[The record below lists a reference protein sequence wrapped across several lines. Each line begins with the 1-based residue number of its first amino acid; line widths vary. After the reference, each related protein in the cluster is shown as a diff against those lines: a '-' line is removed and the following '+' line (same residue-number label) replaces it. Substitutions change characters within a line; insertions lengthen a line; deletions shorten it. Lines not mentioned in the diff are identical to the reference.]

1 MKLRQII
8 RDYFTFTR
16 NERIGLIILLVLIL
30 IAFAANQ
37 LVFYFEKP
45 GKADQEKFQ
54 QLLAMLEQRQ
64 ENETARFQLRGALFH
79 FNPNTID
86 SLGLDSLRLP
96 FYVKKN
102 LLAYR
107 SKGGRFY
114 SDGDVRKIYGMN
126 DSIFDAVRPFLKFE
140 EQKQRAHTPE
150 VKRRVPE
157 ESRQQPKTEIA
168 VESPI
173 QAIEINT
180 ATADELKALHG
191 IGDVFSSRIVKYRQ
205 LLGGFSRL
213 EQLHEVYGLK
223 PETIENILPY
233 LKLDTAQVEQIN
245 VNFAQPEE
253 LARHPYVSW
262 DVANAIID
270 FRSANGFMNDLEAIR
285 LNRLVSEEEFQKI
298 SPYLKTKN

>member
-1 MKLRQII
+1 MKLQRII

-16 NERIGLIILLVLIL
+16 NERVGLIILLVLIVL
-30 IAFAANQ
+30 ILIANQ

-54 QLLAMLEQRQ
+54 QLLALLEQKQ
-64 ENETARFQLRGALFH
+64 EDESIQFRGSLFH

-86 SLGLDSLRLP
+86 SLCLDSLRLP
-96 FYVKKN
+96 IYVKKN

-114 SDGDVRKIYGMN
+114 ADGDFRKIYGMN
-126 DSIFDAVRPFLKFE
+126 DSIFDAIRPYLQFE
-140 EQKQRAHTPE
+140 EQRQRAYKPE
-150 VKRRVPE
+150 I
-157 ESRQQPKTEIA
+157 RQQEPTRFLKQATLEVA
-168 VESPI
+168 VKATVQP
-173 QAIEINT
+173 IEINT
-180 ATADELKALHG
+180 ATADELQVLYG
-191 IGDVFSSRIVKYRQ
+191 IGEVFSSRIVKYRQ

-233 LKLDTAQVEQIN
+233 LKLDTSQVERVN
-245 VNFAQPEE
+245 VNFAEPGE
-253 LARHPYVSW
+253 LARHPYISW
-262 DVANAIID
+262 DLANAIVD
-270 FRSANGFMNDLEAIR
+270 FRSGNGFMNDLQAIR
-285 LNRLVSEEEFQKI
+285 LNKLMNEADFQRI

>member
-1 MKLRQII
+1 MKLRQIV

-16 NERIGLIILLVLIL
+16 NERIGLIILLLFIFLTL
-30 IAFAANQ
+30 IANQ
-37 LVFYFEKP
+37 VVFYFEEP
-45 GKADQEKFQ
+45 GKADHEKFQ
-54 QLLAMLEQRQ
+54 QLLAMLEQKQ
-64 ENETARFQLRGALFH
+64 ENEQIQFRGTLFH

-86 SLGLDSLRLP
+86 SLGLDSLQLP

-126 DSIFDAVRPFLKFE
+126 DSIFDAIRPYLQFE
-140 EQKQRAHTPE
+140 EQKQRSYTPE
-150 VKRRVPE
+150 IKRMKPE
-157 ESRQQPKTEIA
+157 ESLQQSKPEIA
-168 VESPI
+168 VKAPI
-173 QAIEINT
+173 QTIEINT
-180 ATADELKALHG
+180 ATADELKALNG

-205 LLGGFSRL
+205 LLCGFSRL

-233 LKLDTAQVEQIN
+233 LKLDTGKVEKIN
-245 VNFAQPEE
+245 INFAEPNE

-270 FRSANGFMNDLEAIR
+270 FRSANGFINDLQAIR
-285 LNRLVSEEEFQKI
+285 LNQLMSEEEFQKI

>member
-37 LVFYFEKP
+37 LVFYFVKP

-54 QLLAMLEQRQ
+54 QLLAMLEQHQ

-114 SDGDVRKIYGMN
+114 SDRDVRKIYGMN
-126 DSIFDAVRPFLKFE
+126 DSIFEAVRPFLQFE

-150 VKRRVPE
+150 VKRKVPE

-168 VESPI
+168 VKAPI
-173 QAIEINT
+173 QTIEINT

-213 EQLHEVYGLK
+213 EQLYEVYGLK